1 MFYRLDFMSNA
12 PLKKIAVFG
21 SLWMLVA
28 QLWAQPYGLSSG
40 TAIGSYL
47 NSSLPTTA
55 PNVSATYDVT
65 VAYTNLVFNL
75 PLYLTTC
82 PGTNLMV
89 LIEKNG
95 TIRTFPNRPNA
106 ANAEVKTF
114 LDISSRVYN
123 SSDSGMT
130 AIVFHPEFG
139 VPGST
144 NRGYVYVTYKWRPNP
159 DLGANAAFAYYR
171 LSRFTVPDGT
181 MVADTNSEVVMLQQF
196 DQQEWHDSGNLMFGQ
211 DGYLYFGVGDEGG
224 ANDQYNVT
232 QVINER
238 LMSGIFRVDVNKN
251 QTNSHP
257 IIRQP
262 FHHPNLPVGW
272 PESFS
277 TNYYVPNDN
286 PFVNTNGSNL
296 EEYYALGFRNPYRF
310 TQDLVTGKI
319 WIGDVGQSTREEVDI
334 LSPGKNYQWAFM
346 EGIVAGPKARPAT
359 VIGSEQ
365 APLWDYPHN
374 NGDGC
379 IIGGYVYRGTNFPGL
394 VGKYIAADNDS
405 GRIFAVTSTN
415 GITLDSAGQI
425 ASMPPGSVYG
435 GTSTIGQDAN
445 GELYFV
451 KVGGV
456 GAGQIYTLKA
466 IVTTVPDPVSPLSAL
481 GVFTNL
487 NTLTPIPGLHAY
499 TVNSPLWSDNSVKK
513 RWFAVPN
520 DGTHN
525 TAAEQITFAATGE
538 WKFPSGSVF
547 VKQFDLSLNDT
558 NSAITQRIETRLL
571 VVDQNAGV
579 YGLTYKWRADGSD
592 ADLLTTGTNANYFIT
607 DAGGNTRTQTWSFP
621 SRTDC
626 IVCHNANAGYVL
638 GLKTHQMNCPT
649 TYSETGVADNQLR
662 ALGHIGLLGANYN
675 EAQLTNYL
683 KSYSITNASVSLE
696 LRARS
701 YLDANCSQCHRPGGV
716 QAYFDARFTTPLP
729 SQNII
734 QGLTQLFI
742 ADTNDRVVVPQD
754 LPHSLA
760 YNRLSRVGQFQM
772 PPLAKNVVDTNAL
785 SVIAAWINTLPP
797 GPGVTLTLANTNPLV
812 YTNFAVNVQFT
823 EPVAGVATNKF
834 FVSNGL
840 VTSLTGTNAAYS
852 INITPLAKGLITV
865 QFPQGQVIGLSGGTN
880 YVSNTLQVSY
890 DPLNQFLM
898 TWLPFEENS
907 GFTTADAS
915 GNGNNGALQNML
927 STAWTNGQS
936 GNALSFNGVNN
947 YVQISNNLGTNFT
960 IMCWVKTT
968 QTFPTVDPTYLGT
981 GIIWSDVPGGALD
994 FILGGTRSAGGVNR
1008 LSFFVGGT
1016 ETSLGGTQEIST
1028 GQWMHLAVTR
1038 DGVSGVFKIYV
1049 NGILD
1054 GTATG
1059 ATGLLKA
1066 NLGVAIGGN
1075 VGDNRYFNGL
1085 IDDVRF
1091 YSRVLTG
1098 AELVAVLPPNIP
1110 PTITSIADQTIARNT
1125 SAGPLNFTIG
1135 DAETPIS
1142 SLVVSSN
1149 SSNVSLV
1156 PNTNIVMSG
1165 SGANRTVTITPLTN
1179 QVGSTTITLG
1189 VFDGS
1194 VTTTTSFVVNVN
1206 GSLMAWYKLDG
1217 NALDS
1222 SGAGN
1227 HGTTNGGVVFVAPK
1241 IGTNAASFN
1250 GSNSYV
1256 QIPVSVRNDFTIAFW
1271 AKTTNTA
1278 GTAQWFN
1285 GQGFVDGDTP
1295 GANADF
1301 GTALVGNKF
1310 GFGVG
1315 NPNTTLT
1322 ATNIIND
1329 GQWHH
1334 LVATRNSTSGL
1345 MTVSV
1350 DGVPQGSVTGPTG
1363 SRTAPGFLRLG
1374 GLQSGAGFFTGTL
1387 DDVRLYDYAL
1397 SSNQIVA
1404 IMNTVP
1410 MLAAISNRVILAGAT
1425 LLVTNSAT
1433 DAEAPAQALT
1443 YGLVTPP
1450 AGAVINSSNGIFSWR
1465 PLIVQGG
1472 ATYPLVV
1479 SVTDNGIPS
1488 LAATQN
1494 FSVTVNAPV
1503 QPGIVSPAISQ
1514 GKFQMSITGDIGP
1527 DYSVL
1532 GSSNLVSW
1540 TLLKT
1545 TNPPALPYLFID
1557 AASTNYPQR
1566 FYRVLLG
1573 P

>member
-1 MFYRLDFMSNA
+1 MKHLAYLFGFLA
-12 PLKKIAVFG
+12 TAVV
-21 SLWMLVA
+21 LT
-28 QLWAQPYGLSSG
+28 AQPYGLTSA

-47 NSSLPTTA
+47 NSTLPTTA

-75 PLYLTTC
+75 PLYLTTY

-95 TIRTFPNRPNA
+95 VIRLFPNRPNVA
-106 ANAEVKTF
+106 TAEVKTF
-114 LDISSRVYN
+114 LDMTGSIYT

-130 AIVFHPEFG
+130 AIAFHPEFG

-144 NRGYVYVTYKWRPNP
+144 NRGYVYITYKWRPNP
-159 DLGANAAFAYYR
+159 DLGANGAFSYYR

-181 MVADTNSEVVMLQQF
+181 MVADTNSEVLMLQQF

-251 QTNSHP
+251 PTNSHA

-262 FHHPNLPVGW
+262 FHHPNTPAGW

-277 TNYYVPNDN
+277 TNYFVPNDN
-286 PFVNTNGSNL
+286 PFVNTNGTNL
-296 EEYYALGFRNPYRF
+296 EEFYALGFRNPYRF
-310 TQDLVTGKI
+310 SQDLVTGRI
-319 WIGDVGQSTREEVDI
+319 WVGDVGQSTREEVDI

-346 EGIVAGPKARPAT
+346 EGIVAGPKARPGT
-359 VIGSEQ
+359 VIGTEQ
-365 APLWDYPHN
+365 APLWDYPHAS
-374 NGDGC
+374 GDGC

-405 GRIFAVTSTN
+405 GRIWAVASTN
-415 GITLDSAGQI
+415 GTTLDSAVSI

-435 GTSTIGQDAN
+435 GTSTVGQDAN

-451 KVGGV
+451 KIGGV
-456 GAGQIYTLKA
+456 GAGQIYKLKA
-466 IVTTVPDPVSPLSAL
+466 IVTTIPDPATPISAL

-487 NTLTPIPGLHAY
+487 TTLATLPGLHAY
-499 TVNSPLWSDNSVKK
+499 TVNSPLWSDGALKK

-525 TAAEQITFAATGE
+525 TAAEQITFSATSE
-538 WKFPSGSVF
+538 WKFPSGTVF
-547 VKQFDLSLNDT
+547 VKHFELPVNDT

-592 ADLLTTGTNANYFIT
+592 ADLLTTGTNANYVIT
-607 DAGGNTRTQTWSFP
+607 GAGGILRTQTWSFP

-649 TYSETGVADNQLR
+649 TYPETGVTDNQLR
-662 ALGHIGLLGANYN
+662 ALGHIGLFSAGYS

-683 KSYSITNASVSLE
+683 KSYSLTNTSASLE

-742 ADTNDRVVVPQD
+742 TDTNDRVVVPQD

-760 YNRLSRVGQFQM
+760 YNRLNRVGQFQM
-772 PPLAKNVVDTNAL
+772 PPLAKNVVDSNAV
-785 SVIAAWINTLPP
+785 SVIGAWINSLPP
-797 GPGVTLTLANTNPLV
+797 GPGVTLTLANPATLISGPFNL
-812 YTNFAVNVQFT
+812 TAVFT
-823 EPVAGVATNKF
+823 ESVTGVTSNKF
-834 FVSNGL
+834 AVSNGQ
-840 VTSLTGTNAAYS
+840 VTGLTGSGTTYTLTVNPLTN
-852 INITPLAKGLITV
+852 GTV
-865 QFPQGQVIGLSGGTN
+865 TIQFPGGQVTGLSGGTN
-880 YVSNTLQVSY
+880 YVSNTLTVSY
-890 DPLNQFLM
+890 DPLNQFLT
-898 TWLPFEENS
+898 TWLPFEE
-907 GFTTADAS
+907 GTGTTTADAS
-915 GNGNNGALQNML
+915 GHGNPGTLINMPQATWTSGKIGA
-927 STAWTNGQS
+927 G
-936 GNALSFNGVNN
+936 LSFDGVSQ
-947 YVQISNNLGTNFT
+947 YVQISNHLGATFT
-960 IMCWVKTT
+960 IACWVKTS
-968 QTFPTVDPTYLGT
+968 QIFQTVDATYQGT
-981 GIIWSDVPGGALD
+981 GIIWADVGGAAND

-1028 GQWMHLAVTR
+1028 GQWTHLAVTR

-1049 NGILD
+1049 NGVLD

-1059 ATGLLKA
+1059 AAGILNA
-1066 NLGVAIGGN
+1066 NPGIAIGGN

-1091 YSRVLTG
+1091 YSNVLS
-1098 AELVAVLPPNIP
+1098 AVQIASFIPSNVP
-1110 PTITSIADQTIARNT
+1110 PTITGIADQTINRNG
-1125 SAGPLNFTIG
+1125 SVGPLSFTIG
-1135 DAETPIS
+1135 DTETPVT
-1142 SLVVSSN
+1142 SLIVSSN
-1149 SSNVSLV
+1149 SSNPALV
-1156 PNTNIVMSG
+1156 PNTNIVVSG
-1165 SGANRTVTITPLTN
+1165 TGASRTVTVTPVTN
-1179 QVGSTTITLG
+1179 QVGSTTITLS
-1189 VFDGS
+1189 VLDANSGS
-1194 VTTTTSFVVNVN
+1194 TNTSFVVNVN
-1206 GSLMAWYKLDG
+1206 GSLAAWYKLDG

-1222 SGAGN
+1222 SGAAN
-1227 HGTTNGGVVFVAPK
+1227 HGTTNGGVSFVAGK
-1241 IGTNAASFN
+1241 IGTNAASFDGTN
-1250 GSNSYV
+1250 GYIS
-1256 QIPVSVRNDFTIAFW
+1256 IPVSVRNDFTIAFW
-1271 AKTTNTA
+1271 AKTTATG
-1278 GTAQWFN
+1278 GTANWFN
-1285 GQGFVDGDTP
+1285 GQGLVDGDTP
-1295 GANADF
+1295 GPNSDF

-1315 NPNTTLT
+1315 SPNTTLT
-1322 ATNIIND
+1322 ATNVIND
-1329 GQWHH
+1329 GQWHY
-1334 LVATRNSTSGL
+1334 LVATRNGTSGL
-1345 MTVSV
+1345 MTVLV
-1350 DGVPQGSVTGPTG
+1350 DGVAQGSLTGPTG
-1363 SRTAPGFLRLG
+1363 TRTAPGFLRLG
-1374 GLQSGAGFFTGTL
+1374 GLQSGAGFFAGSL
-1387 DDVRLYDYAL
+1387 DDVRLYDYVL

-1404 IMNTVP
+1404 LMNTAPVLP
-1410 MLAAISNRVILAGAT
+1410 PISNRTILAGTT

-1433 DAEAPAQALT
+1433 DAEAPAQSLT
-1443 YGLVTPP
+1443 YGLITPP
-1450 AGAVINSSNGIFSWR
+1450 SGAAINSSNGIFSWR
-1465 PLIVQGG
+1465 PLIAQAG
-1472 ATYPLVV
+1472 AIYPVNV
-1479 SVTDNGIPS
+1479 TVTDNGTPS
-1488 LAATQN
+1488 LAATQS
-1494 FSVTVNAPV
+1494 FSVTVNPPAT
-1503 QPGIVSPAISQ
+1503 PGISAPTMSQ
-1514 GKFQMSITGDIGP
+1514 GKFRMTIAGDFGP

-1532 GSSNLVSW
+1532 GSTNLLNW
-1540 TLLKT
+1540 TLLQT
-1545 TNPPALPYLFID
+1545 TNSPALPYLFID
-1557 AASTNYPQR
+1557 GGSSNYQQR

>member
-1 MFYRLDFMSNA
+1 MIKV
-12 PLKKIAVFG
+12 PLKRIVGAASLLVVIAN
-21 SLWMLVA
+21 LC
-28 QLWAQPYGLSSG
+28 AQPYGLNSG

-47 NSSLPTTA
+47 NNALPTTA

-75 PLYLTTC
+75 PLYLTTY
-82 PGTNLMV
+82 PRTNLMV

-95 TIRTFPNRPNA
+95 AIRTFPNRPEVA
-106 ANAEVKTF
+106 AAEVKTF

-139 VPGST
+139 VAGST
-144 NRGYVYVTYKWRPNP
+144 NRGYVYITYKWRPNP
-159 DLGANAAFAYYR
+159 DLGANPAFSYYR

-181 MVADTNSEVVMLQQF
+181 MVADTNSEIVLLQQF
-196 DQQEWHDSGNLMFGQ
+196 DQQEWHDSGNLMFGL

-238 LMSGIFRVDVNKN
+238 LMSGIFRVDVNTN
-251 QTNSHP
+251 PTNSHP

-262 FHHPNLPVGW
+262 FHHPNLPAGW

-277 TNYYVPNDN
+277 TNYFVPNDN
-286 PFVNTNGSNL
+286 PFVNPNGSNL

-310 TQDLVTGKI
+310 TQDLVTGRI

-334 LSPGKNYQWAFM
+334 LRPGRNYQWAFM
-346 EGIVAGPKARPAT
+346 EGSVVGPKARPAT
-359 VIGSEQ
+359 VIGIEQ
-365 APLWDYPHN
+365 PPLWDYPHN

-394 VGKYIAADNDS
+394 FGKYIAADNDS
-405 GRIFAVTSTN
+405 GRIWAVSSTN
-415 GITLDSAGQI
+415 GTTLDSAVSI

-435 GTSTIGQDAN
+435 GTSTVGQDAN

-451 KVGGV
+451 KIGGV
-456 GAGQIYTLKA
+456 GAGQIYKLKA
-466 IVTTVPDPVSPLSAL
+466 IVTTVPDPATPLSTL

-487 NTLTPIPGLHAY
+487 ITLAPTPGLHAY
-499 TVNSPLWSDNSVKK
+499 TVNSPLWSDGAVKK

-525 TAAEQITFAATGE
+525 TAAEQITFSATGD
-538 WKFPSGSVF
+538 WIFPSGTVF
-547 VKQFDLSLNDT
+547 VKQFDLPLNDT

-592 ADLLTTGTNANYFIT
+592 ADLLTTGTTADYLIT
-607 DAGGNTRTQTWSFP
+607 GAGGIQRTQTWSFP

-626 IVCHNANAGYVL
+626 TVCHNANAGYVL

-649 TYSETGVADNQLR
+649 TYPETGVTDNQLR

-675 EAQLTNYL
+675 ESQLTNYL
-683 KSYSITNASVSLE
+683 KSFALTNTSVSLE

-742 ADTNDRVVVPQD
+742 TDTNDRVIVPQD
-754 LPHSLA
+754 LLHSLA

-772 PPLAKNVVDTNAL
+772 PPLAKNVVDSNAVQVL
-785 SVIAAWINTLPP
+785 AAWINSLLP
-797 GPGVTLTLANTNPLV
+797 GPGVVLTLANTNMV
-812 YTNFAVNVQFT
+812 VFTNFAVNVRFT
-823 EPVAGVATNKF
+823 EPVAGVTTNKF
-834 FVSNGL
+834 LVTNGQ
-840 VTSLTGTNAAYS
+840 VTSLTGSNASYS
-852 INITPLAKGLITV
+852 ITVAPLAKGTVTV
-865 QFPQGQVIGLSGGTN
+865 QFPQGQVVGNSGGTN
-880 YVSNTLQVSY
+880 YVSNTLQVSF
-890 DPLNQFLM
+890 DPLNQFLL

-907 GFTTADAS
+907 GFTTADVS
-915 GNGNNGALQNML
+915 GNGNIGTLQNML
-927 STAWTNGQS
+927 STAWTYGQS
-936 GNALSFNGVNN
+936 GNALVFNGVNN

-960 IMCWVKTT
+960 ITCWVKTS
-968 QTFPTVDPTYLGT
+968 QTFQTVDPTYLGT
-981 GIIWSDVPGGALD
+981 GIIWSDIPGAAAD

-1008 LSFFVGGT
+1008 LSFFVGGS

-1066 NLGVAIGGN
+1066 NLGIAIGGN
-1075 VGDNRYFNGL
+1075 VGDGRYFNGL

-1091 YSRVLTG
+1091 YSRVLSG
-1098 AELVAVLPPNIP
+1098 PEVASLLPPNNP
-1110 PTITSIADQTIARNT
+1110 PSITGIADQTISRNGI
-1125 SAGPLNFTIG
+1125 AGPLNFTIG
-1135 DAETPIS
+1135 DVETAIA
-1142 SLVVSSN
+1142 SLVLSSN
-1149 SSNVSLV
+1149 SSNTNLV
-1156 PNTNIVMSG
+1156 PTANIVMAG

-1194 VTTTTSFVVNVN
+1194 MTTNTSFIVNVN
-1206 GSLMAWYKLDG
+1206 GALVAWYKLDG

-1222 SGAGN
+1222 AATN
-1227 HGTTNGGVVFVAPK
+1227 HGTTNGGVVFVSAQ
-1241 IGTNAASFN
+1241 IGTNAALFN
-1250 GSNSYV
+1250 GTTSYI
-1256 QIPVSVRNDFTIAFW
+1256 QIPVSIRNDFTIAFW
-1271 AKTTNTA
+1271 SKTTSTG
-1278 GTAQWFN
+1278 GTPQWFN
-1285 GQGFVDGDTP
+1285 GQGLVDGDTS

-1301 GTALVGNKF
+1301 GTALIGNKF

-1322 ATNIIND
+1322 ATNVIND

-1334 LVATRNSTSGL
+1334 LVATRNGTTGL
-1345 MTVSV
+1345 MTLFV
-1350 DGVPQGSVTGPTG
+1350 DGVSQGAVTGPIG

-1374 GLQSGAGFFTGTL
+1374 GLQSGGGFFNGTL

-1397 SSNQIVA
+1397 STNQIIA
-1404 IMNTVP
+1404 IMNTAPV
-1410 MLAAISNRVILAGAT
+1410 LATVSNRVLMAGAT

-1433 DAEAPAQALT
+1433 DAEAPAQTLT
-1443 YGLVTPP
+1443 FGLLAPP
-1450 AGAVINSSNGIFSWR
+1450 TGAAINASNGILSWR
-1465 PLIVQGG
+1465 PLVSQGG
-1472 ATYPLVV
+1472 ATYPLAVT
-1479 SVTDNGIPS
+1479 VTDNGTPT

-1494 FSVTVNAPV
+1494 FSVTVNSPM
-1503 QPGIVSPAISQ
+1503 QPGIASAQINQ
-1514 GKFQMSITGDIGP
+1514 GKFQMNISGDVGP

-1532 GSSNLVSW
+1532 GSSNLLNW
-1540 TLLKT
+1540 TVLQI
-1545 TNPPALPYLFID
+1545 TNAPVLPYLFID
-1557 AASTNYPQR
+1557 VNSTNYQQR